1 MNHLMAKNNIYQG
14 CGVAIITP
22 FTPTGEVDFDTLT
35 ILADR
40 LIEDGV
46 SYLVVLGTTAETP
59 TLSSG
64 EKADVLRCVVDSC
77 AGRVPIVVGAGGND
91 TQASIRA
98 IENLDKNGVDAI
110 LSVVPYYNKPSQ
122 EGIYQHFSAIAA
134 ASELPLMLYNVPGRT
149 GTNMTAETTLR
160 LASEYPGQ
168 IVAIKEASGDL
179 EQVTKL
185 LAERPEG
192 FHVISG
198 DDAITLPMIA
208 LGADGV
214 VSVIGNGYPGL
225 ISSMVKSALEGEL
238 VQARKLHY
246 SLSPMMKAIFKEGNP
261 AGIKAAMEI
270 RGWCKNV
277 LRLPLI
283 PATETLYSEIAELD
297 KILR

>member
-35 ILADR
+35 ILADQ